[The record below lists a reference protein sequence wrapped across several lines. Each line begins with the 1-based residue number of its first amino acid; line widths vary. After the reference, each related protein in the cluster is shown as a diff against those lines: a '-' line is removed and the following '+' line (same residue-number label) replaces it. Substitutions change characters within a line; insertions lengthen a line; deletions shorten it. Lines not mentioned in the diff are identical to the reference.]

1 MLIINLLFLTNNQ
14 HLSLMYITQLLEKY
28 MNDLELKIK
37 EINSFIQSFL
47 WMDFEI
53 ELYTNNQL
61 IIRGY
66 MDFSEQFIIE
76 ITFQNVFMVNSL
88 FSWKTDTSKDIFG
101 IIKGDDA
108 IKINLQYY
116 VEKGYYIFSIIS
128 EDGIEQ
134 LFVAKNLEYRFN
146 K

>member
-1 MLIINLLFLTNNQ
+1 
-14 HLSLMYITQLLEKY
+14 

-88 FSWKTDTSKDIFG
+88 FSWKTNTSKDIFG

-128 EDGIEQ
+128 EDDIEQ
-134 LFVAKNLEYRFN
+134 LFIAKNLEYRFN